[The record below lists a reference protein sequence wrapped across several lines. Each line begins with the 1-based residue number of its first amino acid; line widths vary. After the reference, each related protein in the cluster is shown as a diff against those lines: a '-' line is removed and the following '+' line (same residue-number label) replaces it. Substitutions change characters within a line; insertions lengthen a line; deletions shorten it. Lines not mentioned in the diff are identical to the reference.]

1 MSIDDECCDCC
12 NDNDNHDNSKCCKCC
27 KDDDDCCDGGEC
39 YDNNKEDI
47 TLSSKL
53 NFLFVIH
60 GSLLLLFS
68 LIDMSLSATIGGYGY
83 GAEAF
88 WTEFVFTWFS
98 MTAAIFAIIP
108 KNKHKFII
116 VLFTFSLLS
125 CITTFIGLILV
136 GYYVNFCRYV
146 LDSGTDND
154 VTDFCQ
160 AIFAD
165 FAFVLVRFLVSV
177 PLCVLSGSKL
187 VKKTKLSDGVDDLPR
202 SINVI

>member
-1 MSIDDECCDCC
+1 MSIDDDCCDCC
-12 NDNDNHDNSKCCKCC
+12 NDNIDHDHSKCCKCC

-39 YDNNKEDI
+39 YDNNQDI
-47 TLSSKL
+47 ILSSKH

-83 GAEAF
+83 GAQSF

-98 MTAAIFAIIP
+98 TTAAIFAIIP
-108 KNKHKFII
+108 KNKYKLII

-154 VTDFCQ
+154 ITNFCQ

-165 FAFVLVRFLVSV
+165 FAFILVRFLVSI

-187 VKKTKLSDGVDDLPR
+187 VKKSKLSESINELPR
-202 SINVI
+202 SINVN